1 MGART
6 LYDTTSPQTFL
17 LLSFP
22 MPSSLHIFL
31 VLFVVGAALRT
42 SGLLTKRHA
51 ERLGA
56 FVFSLTLPATIVV
69 SLDRVVFSPTA
80 WKIPL
85 SACLITVPLVLI
97 AWGLARTLKLDRPA
111 QGGLL
116 LAVGCINSI
125 YFAYPVALATFGDE
139 GLAQAILFDLG
150 QTTLTLTVLY
160 PMALWHGARD
170 SSPRTAVRRL
180 LTSLPLWALV
190 VILTLKAT
198 GLHVPEWLRTALT
211 PLHLLTI
218 PLASLV
224 LGLSI
229 SVHAVRKTWRL
240 TALGVGLRMAGGL
253 LLGWIVTL
261 LLGLTGLERAS
272 VLLIAGMP
280 SAVMAVIFATD
291 AKLDEDLVA
300 SIVAFSICLGV
311 ALLPWLPR
319 IAAALLG

>member
-1 MGART
+1 
-6 LYDTTSPQTFL
+6 
-17 LLSFP
+17 
-22 MPSSLHIFL
+22 MPSSLQGFL
-31 VLFVVGAALRT
+31 ILFVAGAALRL
-42 SGLLTKRHA
+42 SGLLGKVHA

-56 FVFSLTLPATIVV
+56 FVFSVTLPATILV

-85 SACLITVPLVLI
+85 SACLITIPLVLL
-97 AWGLARTLKLDRPA
+97 AWGLARALTLDRPT

-125 YFAYPVALATFGDE
+125 YFAYPVALATFGEE

-160 PMALWHGARD
+160 PMALWHGAQG
-170 SSPRTAVRRL
+170 SSPHAAGRRL
-180 LTSLPLWALV
+180 LTSPPLWALLA
-190 VILTLKAT
+190 ILTMKAA
-198 GLHVPEWLRTALT
+198 GFHLPEWLRTALT
-211 PLHLLTI
+211 PVHLLTI

-240 TALGVGLRMAGGL
+240 TTLGVGLRMAGGL

-261 LLGLTGLERAS
+261 VLNLTGLERAA

-300 SIVAFSICLGV
+300 SIVALSICLGV
-311 ALLPWLPR
+311 ALLPSLPR